1 MIPQYTEDKTNEVT
15 DVEEAYE
22 VDVKDI
28 SDERYPW
35 YMDDALVVDPGAS
48 AMKAGFGGEDKPR
61 TIFSPIVGRPRH
73 QGVMIGMG
81 QKDSYVGDEALCK
94 RGILSLSNPMIEISK
109 KSIVN
114 PLESQP
120 KTRSTK
126 SDKNGAHRRDQTN
139 IVSYHSMPMS
149 GFPVC
154 GSLAFVES
162 SAPTGGLSAFGGS
175 SAPISVCGSLA
186 SGGSSTVDGH
196 PLQEARA
203 VLPSGTPL
211 RFDFC
216 ETPISTS
223 QSIGG
228 SLFGGFAPLPGA
240 PLPTTGF
247 KYGSAAAPPCSAPPL
262 PPKPGAGTPL
272 FGSAAHL
279 RPKPGAGAPLFG
291 SAAPLPPKPGA
302 GAPLFGSATPL
313 PPKPGAPLPTTG
325 FKYGSAAAPP
335 CSAPPLPPKPGAGT
349 PLFGS
354 AAHLRPKPGAGA
366 PLFGSAAPLPPKP
379 GAGAP
384 LFGSATPLPPKPG
397 APLPTTGFKY
407 GSAAAP
413 PCSAPPLPPKPGAG
427 TPLFGSA
434 ALLPPKP
441 CAGAPL
447 FGSAAPLPGISAP
460 APIRGF
466 AFGGVPAPTL
476 SLNSAV
482 IASNEPPSDPA
493 PPGAPP
499 SAPPGAPPCRSRNR
513 IIKKAVFSP
522 PCAPPPPPPPVQA
535 SPPSIRILK
544 NAAFSPPAASPVYA
558 LKSKPMRDTEKTS
571 RSSLMASIK
580 AHVESKVVESVPEIL
595 SQRRAVIVTSSGS
608 SDDDEEWLSSEDS
621 TKSLE
626 SPVADVNVGMSPSGQ
641 ERFRGVVSMQPSVK
655 KHAQSS
661 MNQSI
666 NEYGPTIEGIICDTE
681 SNLYDPSIEDYLM
694 PQYEAGEHKI
704 MAAMDEYDPTIEDCY
719 DDCIAGHEMEQYRE
733 CLDCM
738 PIDLLDNTDD
748 IAAFIELLGA
758 DGLKDR
764 YLQNEI
770 EDSDCYLLEFLRK
783 GSREMSNPAFV
794 NIASINID
802 TPTHFMNLDIHRM
815 FIHLRDEVKRCRDE
829 RTSLIDVI
837 RNINKNYLLNSCQN
851 YYISNISDRIL
862 TVFRKHGLQDLSFEI
877 ASDVT
882 CAVEIA
888 SCYIALILS
897 NTANLFSVEEAID
910 EFVYVGGD
918 DTTYTLQL
926 LLMTAVFKLL
936 FITHSHVPASLSICQ
951 DWEFLFVFLLL
962 KHIKMVSFFQIA

>member
-1 MIPQYTEDKTNEVT
+1 MIPQCTEDKTNEVT
-15 DVEEAYE
+15 DVEEGYE
-22 VDVKDI
+22 IDFKDI

-73 QGVMIGMG
+73 QGVMVGMG
-81 QKDSYVGDEALCK
+81 QKDSYVGDEVLCK

-114 PLESQP
+114 PLENQP
-120 KTRSTK
+120 KNISTEI
-126 SDKNGAHRRDQTN
+126 DKNRVHRRNQTN
-139 IVSYHSMPMS
+139 SMSYHSMPMS
-149 GFPVC
+149 GSPSG
-154 GSLAFVES
+154 GSLAS
-162 SAPTGGLSAFGGS
+162 SARTGGFFTFGGS
-175 SAPISVCGSLA
+175 SAPIDGSLA
-186 SGGSSTVDGH
+186 CGGSSTVDGDSIDDLFGY

-211 RFDFC
+211 RFAFR

-247 KYGSAAAPPCSAPPL
+247 TFGSAAAPPCSAPPL

-279 RPKPGAGAPLFG
+279 PPKPGAGVPLFG

-302 GAPLFGSATPL
+302 GAPLFGSAAPL
-313 PPKPGAPLPTTG
+313 PPKPV
-325 FKYGSAAAPP
+325 
-335 CSAPPLPPKPGAGT
+335 AGT

-354 AAHLRPKPGAGA
+354 AAHLPPKPGAGAPLFGSAAPLPSKPGAGA

-379 GAGAP
+379 GARAP
-384 LFGSATPLPPKPG
+384 LFGSA
-397 APLPTTGFKY
+397 A
-407 GSAAAP
+407 
-413 PCSAPPLPPKPGAG
+413 PLPPKPGAG
-427 TPLFGSA
+427 G
-434 ALLPPKP
+434 
-441 CAGAPL
+441 PL

-460 APIRGF
+460 IRGF
-466 AFGGVPAPTL
+466 AFGGVPAPPL
-476 SLNSAV
+476 PLKSAV
-482 IASNEPPSDPA
+482 IASNEPPSDPDPPGAPPA

-499 SAPPGAPPCRSRNR
+499 RRPRNR
-513 IIKKAVFSP
+513 IMKKAAFSP
-522 PCAPPPPPPPVQA
+522 PCAPPPPPPPVPAA
-535 SPPSIRILK
+535 SPSIRILK
-544 NAAFSPPAASPVYA
+544 KAALSPPAASPVYA

-580 AHVESKVVESVPEIL
+580 AHVESKVMESVPEIL
-595 SQRRAVIVTSSGS
+595 SQRRAVIVTCSGS

-626 SPVADVNVGMSPSGQ
+626 SPVADVNLRMSLSGQ

-655 KHAQSS
+655 KYAQSS

-681 SNLYDPSIEDYLM
+681 SNLYDPTIEDYLM

-719 DDCIAGHEMEQYRE
+719 DDCIAGNEMEQLRA

-748 IAAFIELLGA
+748 IAAFIELLGV

-837 RNINKNYLLNSCQN
+837 RNINKNYLLNSCRN
-851 YYISNISDRIL
+851 YYRSNISDRIL
-862 TVFRKHGLQDLSFEI
+862 TIFRKHGLQDLSFEI

-888 SCYIALILS
+888 SCYLALILS

-910 EFVYVGGD
+910 ELVYVGGD

-936 FITHSHVPASLSICQ
+936 VITHSHVPASLSICQ